1 MIIIECYKGLP
12 VEHESFLIDK
22 YNSFIT
28 TCRYIE
34 IYHSSSFDMNY
45 MLVKENDALIE
56 VLVYGINGA
65 VSRCFN
71 SLVDIDQSIID
82 EFTKKLFEIH
92 PTVQK
97 IKIVST
103 YKEYTSPKSIL
114 YLKSDNHILNLP
126 STMDEYYM
134 KLGSS
139 TRQHIKNRKVRLL
152 RDYKDVNFV
161 MKFGAE
167 IEEYMVDKIIQM
179 NIERMKHKG
188 KIPGLDDTHK
198 NGIYK
203 YSQHYGCVAYI
214 EVDGSIVA
222 GSINTI
228 LNKELFGHITSHD
241 NNYSKYNVG
250 ELCAFYLIQTSI
262 ENGLTTFHFLWGAS
276 DLKKRLLAKP
286 RLLFSYFI
294 YRSYSFDYLF
304 FKVNELFLHM
314 YIGFRKSRIS
324 IPVRNIIIFYR
335 KKKWKGFFTF
345 SKENE
350 SLKTKGI

>member
-1 MIIIECYKGLP
+1 MITIECFKGLP
-12 VEHESFLIDK
+12 IEHEPFLINK

-34 IYHSSSFDMNY
+34 IYHSASFDINY
-45 MLVKENDALIE
+45 MLVKEEDALIE
-56 VLVYGINGA
+56 VLVYGNNGA

-92 PTVQK
+92 PTIQK

-114 YLKSDNHILNLP
+114 YSKSDDHILNLP
-126 STMDEYYM
+126 STMDDYYM

-152 RDYKDVNFV
+152 RDYKNVNFV
-161 MKFGAE
+161 VKFGSD
-167 IEEYMVDKIIQM
+167 IEEHTVDKIIQM

-188 KIPGLDDTHK
+188 KTPGLDDTHK

-214 EVDGSIVA
+214 EVDGLIVA

-262 ENGLTTFHFLWGAS
+262 EKGLTTFHFLWGAS
-276 DLKKRLLAKP
+276 DLKRRLLAKP

-304 FKVNELFLHM
+304 FKANELFLHIF
-314 YIGFRKSRIS
+314 IGFKRSRIS
-324 IPVRNIIIFYR
+324 NPIRNLITFYR
-335 KKKWKGFFTF
+335 KKKWKELFVF
-345 SKENE
+345 SRKKEP
-350 SLKTKGI
+350 LKIKRI

>member
-1 MIIIECYKGLP
+1 MITIECFKGLP
-12 VEHESFLIDK
+12 IEHEPFLIDK

-34 IYHSSSFDMNY
+34 IYHLSAFDINY
-45 MLVKENDALIE
+45 MLFKENDKLLE
-56 VLVYGINGA
+56 VMVYGNNGA

-92 PTVQK
+92 PAIHK

-114 YLKSDNHILNLP
+114 YSKSDDHILNLP
-126 STMDEYYM
+126 TTMDDYYM

-152 RDYKDVNFV
+152 RDFKNVNFV
-161 MKFGAE
+161 MKFGSE
-167 IEEYMVDKIIQM
+167 IEEHAVDKIIQM

-188 KIPGLDDTHK
+188 KIPGLDDSHK
-198 NGIYK
+198 KGIYK

-214 EVDGSIVA
+214 EVDGLIVA
-222 GSINTI
+222 GSVNTV
-228 LNKELFGHITSHD
+228 LNNELFGHITSHD
-241 NNYSKYNVG
+241 NNFSKYNVG

-262 ENGLTTFHFLWGAS
+262 EKGLTTIHFLWGAS

-294 YRSYSFDYLF
+294 YRYYSFDYMF
-304 FKVNELFLHM
+304 FKANELLLHIF
-314 YIGFRKSRIS
+314 IGFKKSRFS
-324 IPVRNIIIFYR
+324 IPIRNIIVFHR
-335 KKKWKGFFTF
+335 KKKWNQLFV
-345 SKENE
+345 
-350 SLKTKGI
+350 SLKIKDILKI